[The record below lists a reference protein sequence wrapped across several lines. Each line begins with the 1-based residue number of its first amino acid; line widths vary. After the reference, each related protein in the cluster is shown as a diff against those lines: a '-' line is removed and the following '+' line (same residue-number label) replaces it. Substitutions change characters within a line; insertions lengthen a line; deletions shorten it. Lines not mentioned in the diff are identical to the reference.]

1 MKEFLKI
8 SIIAVGISLIVI
20 FGITFWIFRPQVPVG
35 SEILPTTIIM
45 EKLSPNKKVMAQIIE
60 GEKIEGFNPLG
71 SNKRFY
77 LALQYQNSRHLIL
90 RDLSEGFGSYEGG
103 VLGLKWLDSSLV
115 YIERIIS
122 DHQADIIYD
131 LSINAWQD
139 AKKQ

>member
-1 MKEFLKI
+1 MKKLLKI
-8 SIIAVGISLIVI
+8 LIIAAGVFLVI
-20 FGITFWIFRPQVPVG
+20 FLAIGFWIFHPQVPTG
-35 SEILPTTIIM
+35 SEILPRDIIM
-45 EKLSPNKKVMAQIIE
+45 EQKSPDKKITAQIIE

-77 LALQYQNSRHLIL
+77 LALQYPDSRHLIL

-103 VLGLKWLDSSLV
+103 VSGLKWLNSSRI
-115 YIERIIS
+115 YIERIVS

-139 AKKQ
+139 VKKQ